1 MKKKV
6 MMRLADAL
14 GLPGCP
20 VTREKY
26 QKMVKQMGLETARA
40 QRVEVE
46 IEDRGA

>member
-20 VTREKY
+20 VTRQEY
-26 QKMVKQMGLETARA
+26 QKLVKANGLDATRA
-40 QRVEVE
+40 MRVEVE
-46 IEDRGA
+46 IDVRGT